1 MRIVIDLQPC
11 QNGSRHRGIGRHS
24 MSFVQAMV
32 RSGRNHEYIVALNRS
47 FPDTIDEIRRS
58 FEGVLPPSA
67 FVTYSVPPMATAADP
82 LNAWRN
88 RAAELVR
95 AHFFESLSP
104 DLVFVPSLFE
114 GFWDDTVVSVEKD
127 APYLTAV
134 TLYDLI
140 PLEDMA
146 RYLGGSDDR
155 AAYFRRLN
163 DARHADLLLA
173 ISRHVADDAIA
184 RIGIPEENVIVAYC
198 GVDEL
203 FRAPLDD
210 ASVKSALLTNYG
222 IKRPYVMTASP
233 LEPRKNIEGL
243 IAGFASMSKQ
253 VRDRHQLVL
262 AGKMDAFAKSYIGD
276 LARAEGLA
284 DDAIVLPGFIPDA
297 DLPTLY
303 HCSSV
308 FAFPSYSEG
317 FGLPL
322 LEAMAC
328 GAPVVGS
335 SRTSIPEVLGRPDL
349 ACDPA
354 NVVEIGQAI
363 QRILTDAKLQQD
375 LRDFGPRRAALF
387 TWEKSAAIALD
398 AIENLR
404 RENRI
409 SAIVRTRIK
418 ETARPERRAMA
429 LLTMDVPPE
438 HRLAGL
444 NNALA
449 AALADRFDLTII
461 STGHAPLSEWL
472 RANCPI
478 RDVDWFETHVDHF
491 HHIIYSADY
500 MADAA
505 FRRLMRRQ
513 KGDLMLAERLA
524 YPGANMLT
532 GRRLFDGAELA
543 MFESAGF
550 GGLAH
555 AAADRVS
562 PDDMVD
568 LLIKDITGRAGN
580 FYVEADSRIDHSA
593 NRLDIMPIALSDH
606 ARKALCEK
614 IGANDAPVLVVAITG
629 NDEAAGRIIQNF
641 RTAFVNAAEKPTLV
655 IFGGE
660 DDRPSR
666 AIKISR
672 LVSGVVRIG
681 GDLDSVYCGL
691 LSAADLLIVD
701 DGLSDA
707 VKNRIDIDYAGPHL
721 RLESGL
727 DAAKL
732 SEWIDAFI
740 RAEGRPSDRNITGAA
755 KPGAVDAAR
764 RMDAGKPA
772 RRMDREALQRFI
784 TRLPEEVRER
794 RPDSQDLVKVAV
806 ALARNERR
814 ERSPKIYVDLTAFAK
829 PSPSHRLDR
838 LTKGWLQAIFREL
851 GSRIRVIYADG
862 GNFIVANQFAAQ
874 ICGVANSCLKDQ
886 LLSPQI
892 GDRIIGSDLFHSFA
906 QGNFD
911 LLRAAR
917 NDGAALNYMVLDNL
931 AFQRDALIPSFAR
944 ILTAWIDETTLSNS
958 TSFTGLSQDEAAAG
972 VHEWATRHERVQ
984 ALTDAKIPLAILN
997 CPVLMTDTPAMPDAA
1012 AEISP
1017 TLSEAIDAW
1026 RAEKRKLSS
1035 SICGSIGAADL
1046 GHVVAGHILGSYSLA
1061 IINRMLAKSLEASF
1075 PNQAR
1080 YIPIETV
1087 PIDHTEGVPADD
1099 KPLMIELSTRTAP
1112 DHGNEIVISHHY
1124 PVVVPEGA
1132 YRLMIALF
1140 FWEESAVPEHT
1151 VQLLAKNFDAII
1163 SPARTVTNALLDS
1176 GLPIPIAT
1184 IGQPVDIELYSALAN
1199 VRRPRGS
1206 EIRFL
1211 HVSSCF
1217 KRKGVDV
1224 LLEAW
1229 AKAFTSADPV
1239 CLMIKTFPNPHN
1251 DVEQQLERLRHRYP
1265 DLAKVEIINRDV
1277 EQQELLQFYVN
1288 ADVMVLPSRGE
1299 GYNLPA
1305 LEAMASGLPLIVT
1318 GHGGQRDFC
1327 GDREARLIDYRF
1339 APSESHVSGHHSLW
1353 VEPDVEDLA
1362 AALREQADPEQAA
1375 AIEERRQ
1382 RALMAAARES
1392 DKIAWLH
1399 RYTDM
1404 VENLV
1409 NASNRE
1415 TARVAWVSTW
1425 GVQCGIAQY
1434 SHYLIEHF
1442 SPGAQ
1447 RELTVIC
1454 DHRTAP
1460 RLPSLTRYIP
1470 AWAVENVP
1478 KIDPILNAIDE
1489 VEAEAVVIQ
1498 HQDGLLSWDQLGRLA
1513 LDDRLTG
1520 KVTVVVLHNAGNM
1533 VRAGAQ
1539 ELTTLLEG
1547 LGKFSRVLVHNVAD
1561 MNFLL
1566 SMGLK
1571 HNIGLLPHGAFARD
1585 QAPWPKRFGP
1595 QDSPIIGCHGF
1606 FFRHK
1611 GIDKLIRAA
1620 AILRQEWPNLK
1631 LRLVNAQFPGEG
1643 HEAFISECK
1652 VLAQSLGVYD
1662 AIEWYQE
1669 FMPIEEVNSLLGE
1682 CDVITLPYSESTDSA
1697 SGAVRVSLATMV
1709 PIVAT
1714 RVKIFA
1720 ELGEAAAWA
1729 DNNEPEVLAEM
1740 IDSLLRSPEKRRTV
1754 QAAMHEWLSAHDW
1767 SRVAGTLE
1775 GMIQG
1780 LVQEKRSHWD
1790 FRRNDL

>member
-1 MRIVIDLQPC
+1 MRIVIDMQPC
-11 QNGSRHRGIGRHS
+11 QNASRHRGIGRHS
-24 MSFVQAMV
+24 MSFVRAMV
-32 RSGRNHEYIVALNRS
+32 KSGHNHEYIIALNRS
-47 FPDTIDEIRRS
+47 FPDTIDDVRRS
-58 FEGVLPPSA
+58 FEGLLPPSA

-82 LNAWRN
+82 LNAWRS

-104 DLVFVPSLFE
+104 DAVFIPSLFE

-146 RYLGGSDDR
+146 RYLGGDNDR

-173 ISRHVADDAIA
+173 ISRYVADDAIA
-184 RIGIPEENVIVAYC
+184 RIGMPENKVVVAYC
-198 GVDEL
+198 GVDEM
-203 FRAPLDD
+203 FRAPGH
-210 ASVKSALLTNYG
+210 AAFEKSALLTRYG

-233 LEPRKNIEGL
+233 LEARKNIEGL
-243 IAGFASMSKQ
+243 IAGFASMSRD
-253 VRDRHQLVL
+253 VRAGHQLVL
-262 AGKMDAFAKSYIGD
+262 AGKMDTFAKRHISD
-276 LARAEGLA
+276 LARGEGLA

-297 DLPTLY
+297 DLPALY

-335 SRTSIPEVLGRPDL
+335 SRTSIPEILGRPDL

-363 QRILTDAKLQQD
+363 ERILTDAGLEQE
-375 LRDFGPRRAALF
+375 LREFGPRRAAMF
-387 TWEKSAAIALD
+387 SWEKSATIALD
-398 AIENLR
+398 ALENLR
-404 RENRI
+404 RESRP
-409 SAIVRTRIK
+409 SAVLRTPD
-418 ETARPERRAMA
+418 EAAAGLGRPAMA
-429 LLTMDVPPE
+429 LLMMDIPPE

-461 STGHAPLSEWL
+461 STGHAPVSEWL
-472 RANCPI
+472 RAICAV
-478 RDVDWFETHVDHF
+478 RDVDWFETHADHF
-491 HHIIYSADY
+491 NHIIYSADY
-500 MADAA
+500 TASAA

-513 KGDLMLAERLA
+513 KGDLMLAERLVR
-524 YPGANMLT
+524 PSANMLT

-543 MFESAGF
+543 MFEAAGF
-550 GGLAH
+550 AGLSRAV
-555 AAADRVS
+555 ADEVS
-562 PDDMVD
+562 PDDMID
-568 LLIKDITGRAGN
+568 LLLKDMAGRAGSL
-580 FYVEADSRIDHSA
+580 YVEADSGLDHDAS
-593 NRLDIMPIALSDH
+593 RLENMPIALSDH
-606 ARKALCEK
+606 ARKAFCEK
-614 IGANDAPVLVVAITG
+614 IDVSGAPTMIVAIVG
-629 NDEAAGRIIQNF
+629 NDEAAARIIQNF
-641 RTAFVNAAEKPTLV
+641 RTAFVEATDKPVLV
-655 IFGGE
+655 LFYDE
-660 DDRPSR
+660 DNRPSSG
-666 AIKISR
+666 IEISK
-672 LVSGVVRIG
+672 LVSQVVRIG
-681 GDLDSVYCGL
+681 CDLDSVYCGL
-691 LSAADLLIVD
+691 LSAADILIVD
-701 DGLSDA
+701 DSLPEA
-707 VKNRIDIDYAGPHL
+707 IRNRIGIDYP
-721 RLESGL
+721 GL
-727 DAAKL
+727 CLGLGSDLNAAKL
-732 SEWIDAFI
+732 SKLVDDFRRSEDN
-740 RAEGRPSDRNITGAA
+740 SKDVNITGAA
-755 KPGAVDAAR
+755 KPGAVEAAC
-764 RMDAGKPA
+764 RMGKGKPL
-772 RRMDREALQRFI
+772 RRVNGESLKRFI
-784 TRLPEEVRER
+784 ARLPEEVRGR
-794 RPDSQDLVKVAV
+794 RPDSNDLAKVAV
-806 ALARNERR
+806 ALARNEVR
-814 ERSPKIYVDLTAFAK
+814 ERSPQIYVDLTAFAK
-829 PSPSHRLDR
+829 PAPSHRLDR
-838 LTKGWLQAIFREL
+838 VTKDWLQAIFRQA
-851 GSRIRVIYADG
+851 GNRIRIIYADG
-862 GNFIVANQFAAQ
+862 GNFVVANQFAAK
-874 ICGVANSCLKDQ
+874 ICGVVNSCLKDQ

-906 QGNFD
+906 KGSFD

-917 NDGAALNYMVLDNL
+917 NDGAALNYIVLDNL
-931 AFQRDALIPSFAR
+931 AFQRDALMSSFAA
-944 ILTAWIDETTLSNS
+944 ILTAWIDETILSNS
-958 TSFTGLSQDEAAAG
+958 TSFAGLSQEQVAADLY
-972 VHEWATRHERVQ
+972 EWAARHERVQ
-984 ALTDAKIPLAILN
+984 ALAEAKIPLAVLN
-997 CPVLMTDTPAMPDAA
+997 CPDLIADTPIMPDAA
-1012 AEISP
+1012 ANISLA
-1017 TLSEAIDAW
+1017 LSEAINAW
-1026 RAEKRKLSS
+1026 RAEKRTPSS
-1035 SICGSIGAADL
+1035 VHRGTNAADL
-1046 GHVVAGHILGSYSLA
+1046 GHVVAGHILGTYSLA
-1061 IINRMLAKSLEASF
+1061 IINRMLTKSLEASF
-1075 PNQAR
+1075 PGQAR
-1080 YIPIETV
+1080 FIPIETV

-1099 KPLMIELSTRTAP
+1099 KPLMIELSTRRAP
-1112 DHGNEIVISHHY
+1112 DHGNEVVISHHY

-1132 YRLMIALF
+1132 YRLMMALF

-1151 VQLLAKNFDAII
+1151 IQLLAKNFDAII

-1184 IGQPVDIELYSALAN
+1184 IGQPVDIEPYAALAN
-1199 VRRPRGS
+1199 ARRPRGR

-1217 KRKGVDV
+1217 KRKGVDI

-1239 CLMIKTFPNPHN
+1239 CLVIKTFPNPHN
-1251 DVEQQLERLRHRYP
+1251 DAEQQLERLTHRYP
-1265 DLAKVEIINRDV
+1265 NLAKVEIVNRDV
-1277 EQQELLQFYVN
+1277 EQQELLQFYAD

-1327 GDREARLIDYRF
+1327 SDREARLISYRF
-1339 APSESHVSGHHSLW
+1339 ASSQSHVSGHHSLW

-1382 RALMAAARES
+1382 RALLAAARES
-1392 DKIAWLH
+1392 DKMAWLH
-1399 RYTDM
+1399 RYTNM
-1404 VENLV
+1404 VENLL

-1425 GVQCGIAQY
+1425 SVQCGIAQY
-1434 SHYLIEHF
+1434 SQYLIQHF

-1478 KIDPILNAIDE
+1478 KIDPILTAIDE

-1513 LDDRLTG
+1513 LDDRLAG

-1533 VRAGAQ
+1533 VRASAQ

-1547 LGKFSRVLVHNVAD
+1547 LGKFSRVLVHNIAD

-1571 HNIGLLPHGAFARD
+1571 HNVGLLPHGAFARD

-1595 QDSPIIGCHGF
+1595 QDGPIIGCHGF

-1620 AILRQEWPNLK
+1620 AMLRQEWPNLR

-1643 HEAFISECK
+1643 HEAYISECK
-1652 VLAQSLGVYD
+1652 ALAQSLGVYD
-1662 AIEWYQE
+1662 AIEWHQE
-1669 FMPIEEVNSLLGE
+1669 FMPIEQVNSLLSG
-1682 CDVITLPYSESTDSA
+1682 CDIITLPYSESSDSA
-1697 SGAVRVSLATMV
+1697 SGAVRVSLASMV
-1709 PIVAT
+1709 PLVAT
-1714 RVKIFA
+1714 RVNIFA
-1720 ELGEAAAWA
+1720 ELGDAAAWA
-1729 DNNEPEVLAEM
+1729 DNNEPQVLADV
-1740 IDSLLRSPEKRRTV
+1740 IASLLRSPEKRRTV

-1780 LVQEKRSHWD
+1780 LVQEKRLHWD
-1790 FRRNDL
+1790 FRRNEL